1 MYMYSLLWLMMLIM
15 LMSTICA
22 MIYNIYIYV
31 HTQWLYTVVYV
42 LSGKTATP
50 LCQLCSRTAR
60 AVAKGM
66 VAAHSQTSRL
76 WLSTV
81 FFLCESID
89 GFSSSHAKT
98 MKKLEGHS
106 HFQG

>member
-1 MYMYSLLWLMMLIM
+1 MYIHNGCILLY
-15 LMSTICA
+15 MSSA
-22 MIYNIYIYV
+22 E
-31 HTQWLYTVVYV
+31 
-42 LSGKTATP
+42 KTATP

-89 GFSSSHAKT
+89 DFSSSHAKT